1 MLRLIHCSCD
11 LREGI
16 LSLHLSCFVH
26 SICRLRESPFLPQ
39 SMQGL
44 TYHQQ
49 SSLRYPQT
57 TPSPAS
63 SPCPVQAHGSP
74 SKPPKM
80 CVQKPSS
87 NRDVGRRVENCTR
100 ERTDFEKGTEEL
112 PEPQNI
118 TSATQPSPQTPI
130 HHKAKPS
137 PSSSPSHPPKCSK
150 NTFKALFY
158 F

>member
-1 MLRLIHCSCD
+1 MLRLIHCSFL

-16 LSLHLSCFVH
+16 LSLCLSCFVP
-26 SICRLRESPFLPQ
+26 SICRSRESPFLPQ
-39 SMQGL
+39 SVQGL

-57 TPSPAS
+57 TLSQPPHRALCRHMAAPPSP
-63 SPCPVQAHGSP
+63 QR
-74 SKPPKM
+74 
-80 CVQKPSS
+80 CVFRNPAATEMWA
-87 NRDVGRRVENCTR
+87 GGEENCTR

-112 PEPQNI
+112 PEPRNI

-150 NTFKALFY
+150 NTFKVLFY

>member
-16 LSLHLSCFVH
+16 LSLHLSCFVP
-26 SICRLRESPFLPQ
+26 SICRLRESIPTSECARSDLSPAKFFEI
-39 SMQGL
+39 
-44 TYHQQ
+44 
-49 SSLRYPQT
+49 
-57 TPSPAS
+57 PSNHPLPAS

-87 NRDVGRRVENCTR
+87 NRDVGRRGENCTR
-100 ERTDFEKGTEEL
+100 ERTDFKKGTEEL

-137 PSSSPSHPPKCSK
+137 PSSSPQPSPKM
-150 NTFKALFY
+150 F
-158 F
+158 

>member
-16 LSLHLSCFVH
+16 LSLHLSCFVP
-26 SICRLRESPFLPQ
+26 SICRLSPFLPQ
-39 SMQGL
+39 SVQGL

-57 TPSPAS
+57 THSQPPHHALCRHMAA
-63 SPCPVQAHGSP
+63 PP
-74 SKPPKM
+74 KPPKM

-87 NRDVGRRVENCTR
+87 NRDVGRRGENCTR